1 MKNETWSSSDIFL
14 FMWLARLLEKR
25 AILNIWENRVIIPKI
40 KLKTQNIELKA
51 KKPFILL
58 ITVLLLSK
66 VTRQMTSQKPTT
78 TLKNQK
84 NLRNQT
90 LSSIQ
95 CQIES

>member
-51 KKPFILL
+51 KKSSILL
-58 ITVLLLSK
+58 ITVKSNTTNDKSK
-66 VTRQMTSQKPTT
+66 AANNNPEKSEKPA
-78 TLKNQK
+78 
-84 NLRNQT
+84 
-90 LSSIQ
+90 
-95 CQIES
+95 